1 MLAMY
6 SSAVTSTTLVCEPT
20 SSLTSSDATWAAPT
34 SSLSV
39 FAALKPDAVFYL
51 RLGIDQLVPR
61 VIFTRGFDYWE
72 SGMDLYPGHDMYDS
86 FCNYQAALLAEFDR
100 LSSEFNFQMVDAAR
114 DAKTV
119 CERLKENILQLLEK
133 DSRKSFMAKVYDE
146 TAARTLRDIRE
157 RPVFDTRIAHPTGA
171 LSGLA
176 PAVARATNGN
186 GHHAFHQK

>member
-1 MLAMY
+1 MDPHWIRSIY
-6 SSAVTSTTLVCEPT
+6 SV
-20 SSLTSSDATWAAPT
+20 
-34 SSLSV
+34 
-39 FAALKPDAVFYL
+39 ALKPDAVFYL

-100 LSSEFNFQMVDAAR
+100 ISSEFNFQMVDAAR

-119 CERLKENILQLLEK
+119 CEHLKENILQLLEK

-146 TAARTLRDIRE
+146 PIPRSLREVRE
-157 RPVFDTRIAHPTGA
+157 RPVFDTRIEHPVGA

-176 PAVARATNGN
+176 PAVAHSTNGN
-186 GHHAFHQK
+186 GHHSTHHK